1 MIIVPDDKPV
11 FTGLNTYY
19 LDINRVLEH
28 FRGSLGSGVLYLRSN
43 NDKEG
48 VIFFDSD
55 AILNGIFRNPSGEI
69 SGQSAIQEM
78 INQSYENNF
87 SASIYSLDKD
97 KLLYW
102 ANISS
107 ANPIYSDLSSEFT
120 DLEGLIKKQK
130 MVSLTG
136 YISVKLDQE
145 NAVLFFN
152 SGELVGASYSWTS
165 DELNETPDKLDEV
178 FQMIKNYGASLD
190 VYQVRP
196 QKEVSVEWTDD
207 EEIVAEETV
216 TSEEIYAMLEELL
229 SILNGVVNKSKHI
242 NEGLDT
248 LIRKK
253 FIDKTDKFPF
263 LDPFAA
269 ELEYKEGKIYKYS
282 NVADVEIVQGVIE
295 SVKDLVEEL
304 KIKESLEKEI
314 KNWRSKYTDHL
325 SELGVEM

>member
-19 LDINRVLEH
+19 LDINKVLEH
-28 FRGSLGSGVLYLRSN
+28 FRGSLGSGALYLRSN

-48 VIFFDSD
+48 VVFFDSD
-55 AILNGIFRNPSGEI
+55 AILNSVFRNPSGEI

-78 INQSYENNF
+78 IDQSYENNF
-87 SASIYSLDKD
+87 SVSIYSLDKD

-102 ANISS
+102 ANILS
-107 ANPIYSDLSSEFT
+107 ADPIYNDLSSEFT

-130 MVSLTG
+130 MENLTG
-136 YISVKLDQE
+136 YISVNLGQE
-145 NAVLFFN
+145 NAVLFFS
-152 SGELVGASYSWTS
+152 SGELVGASYSWTN
-165 DELNETPDKLDEV
+165 DELNETPEKLDEV

-196 QKEVSVEWTDD
+196 QREASVEWTDG

-216 TSEEIYAMLEELL
+216 ASEEIYAMLEELL
-229 SILNGVVNKSKHI
+229 SILNRVVSKSKHI

-248 LIRKK
+248 LLRKK
-253 FIDKTDKFPF
+253 FIDKTDKYPF

-269 ELEYKEGKIYKYS
+269 ELEFNEGKIYSYS
-282 NVADVEIVQGVIE
+282 NVEDVEVAQGIIE
-295 SVKDLVEEL
+295 SVKELVEEFE
-304 KIKESLEKEI
+304 IKQILEKELG
-314 KNWRSKYTDHL
+314 NWRSNYSGHL
-325 SELGVEM
+325 SELGVEL

>member
-19 LDINRVLEH
+19 LDINKVLEH
-28 FRGSLGSGVLYLRSN
+28 FRGSLGSGALYLRSSN
-43 NDKEG
+43 NKEG
-48 VIFFDSD
+48 VVFFDSD
-55 AILNGIFRNPSGEI
+55 AILNSIFRNTSKEI
-69 SGQSAIQEM
+69 SGQSALQEM
-78 INQSYENNF
+78 VNQSYKNNF
-87 SASIYSLDKD
+87 SASIYYLDKN

-107 ANPIYSDLSSEFT
+107 ADPIYSDLSSEFT

-130 MVSLTG
+130 MENLTG
-136 YISVKLDQE
+136 YIFVNLNQE

-165 DELNETPDKLDEV
+165 DELNESPNKLDEV

-196 QKEVSVEWTDD
+196 QRGGSVEWADG
-207 EEIVAEETV
+207 EEIEAEETV

-229 SILNGVVNKSKHI
+229 SRLGSVVKKSKHI
-242 NEGLDT
+242 NEALDT
-248 LIRKK
+248 LLRKK
-253 FIDKTDKFPF
+253 FISKTDKYPF

-269 ELEYKEGKIYKYS
+269 ELEYKEGKIYNYS
-282 NVADVEIVQGVIE
+282 NIEDTEVVQGIIE
-295 SVKDLVEEL
+295 SVKELVEEFE
-304 KIKESLEKEI
+304 IKESLEKELGT
-314 KNWRSKYTDHL
+314 WRSNYSGIL
-325 SELGVEM
+325 SALDVEV